1 MSTSLLIFL
10 VLAAAVIAGV
20 IAYNMYQENK
30 YRQQVRAQFG
40 HSDKDALLESSTHSV
55 RDGHLPGHQPVKE
68 APAKPLRRKDV
79 SEPAQQSQTVEL
91 DMDTPPVRTPA
102 PKKAAAA
109 PLRTAEEKQKAEIE
123 MEEDPFGAA
132 FSLDLDAELERE
144 AKEETRYQFEET
156 QVPVPS
162 QTKLKGNKGLLLDL
176 EDMTKQQLP
185 WFDPNFDY
193 MAYVSL
199 KEPQELHALPR
210 FSSRHRFQIAG
221 CTMDDRWQIAEP
233 IPSVYY
239 QGFIIGL
246 QAISRSGLATTQ
258 ELEGFGN
265 SVNQFAEQLDAGLL
279 LVDVPTFLNVARPL
293 DELCERVDQTIAMHL
308 VSRASISGTELRA
321 ALEANGF
328 QLHHDGAFHLYAA
341 NGEPLFSIITV
352 DGSPFTASLLSSQA
366 YKGFSM
372 LFDITRVPA
381 GEKYFNRFM
390 DIAVKLSG
398 TLGLDLVDDNMEELS
413 TEWLKNVRS
422 FVLARQDEMKKVGI
436 EPGGDLATRLFS

>member
-40 HSDKDALLESSTHSV
+40 HSDKDALLESNTQSV
-55 RDGHLPGHQPVKE
+55 RDGRLPGHQPVKE
-68 APAKPLRRKDV
+68 APAKPLRSKDV
-79 SEPAQQSQTVEL
+79 SESAVQPQT
-91 DMDTPPVRTPA
+91 DAPPRRTPA
-102 PKKAAAA
+102 AAAVPKKTA
-109 PLRTAEEKQKAEIE
+109 PLRQPVFDKADDEP
-123 MEEDPFGAA
+123 EEDPFGAA

-144 AKEETRYQFEET
+144 AREKARFQFEET

-176 EDMTKQQLP
+176 DDMSKQQLP

-193 MAYVSL
+193 MAFVSL
-199 KEPQELHALPR
+199 KEPLELNTLPR

-233 IPSVYY
+233 IPGVYY

-246 QAISRSGLATTQ
+246 QAISRNGLATTQ
-258 ELEGFGN
+258 ELENFGN

-279 LVDVPTFLNVARPL
+279 LMDVPTFLNVARPL
-293 DELCERVDQTIAMHL
+293 DELCERVDQTITMHL
-308 VSRASISGTELRA
+308 VSRASISGMELRA
-321 ALEANGF
+321 ALEGNGF
-328 QLHHDGAFHLYAA
+328 QLHHDGAFHLFADT
-341 NGEPLFSIITV
+341 GEPLFSIIAV
-352 DGSPFTASLLSSQA
+352 DGSPFTPSLLSSQA

-372 LFDITRVPA
+372 LFDITRVPP

-398 TLGLDLVDDNMEELS
+398 TLGLDLVDSNMEELS
-413 TEWLKNVRS
+413 TEWLKGVRS
-422 FVLARQDEMKKVGI
+422 FVLARQEEMKKVGI
-436 EPGGDLATRLFS
+436 VPGGNLAARLFS

>member
-1 MSTSLLIFL
+1 MSISLLIFL

-40 HSDKDALLESSTHSV
+40 HSDKDALLESNTQSV
-55 RDGHLPGHQPVKE
+55 RDGRLPGHQPVKDM
-68 APAKPLRRKDV
+68 PIKPLRRKDI
-79 SEPAQQSQTVEL
+79 SESGAQTQTGEAPVHGQAGTPKKGAVPVHEDGVNTVEI
-91 DMDTPPVRTPA
+91 DP
-102 PKKAAAA
+102 
-109 PLRTAEEKQKAEIE
+109 Q
-123 MEEDPFGAA
+123 EDPFGAA

-144 AKEETRYQFEET
+144 AREKARFQFEET
-156 QVPVPS
+156 QVPAPS

-176 EDMTKQQLP
+176 DDMAKQQLP

-199 KEPQELHALPR
+199 KEPLELNTLPR
-210 FSSRHRFQIAG
+210 FSNRHRFQIAG

-233 IPSVYY
+233 IPGVYY

-246 QAISRSGLATTQ
+246 QSISRSGLATTQ
-258 ELEGFGN
+258 ELENFGN

-279 LVDVPTFLNVARPL
+279 LMDVPTFLNVARPL
-293 DELCERVDQTIAMHL
+293 DELCERVDQTITMHL
-308 VSRASISGTELRA
+308 VSRASISGMELRA
-321 ALEANGF
+321 ALEGNGF
-328 QLHHDGAFHLYAA
+328 QLHHDGAFHLFADT
-341 NGEPLFSIITV
+341 GEPLFSIIAV
-352 DGSPFTASLLSSQA
+352 DGSPFTPSLLSSQA

-372 LFDITRVPA
+372 LFDITRVPP

-398 TLGLDLVDDNMEELS
+398 TLGLDLVDSNMEELS
-413 TEWLKNVRS
+413 TEWLKSVRS
-422 FVLARQDEMKKVGI
+422 FVLARQEEMKKVGI
-436 EPGGDLATRLFS
+436 VPGGDLAARLFS

>member
-40 HSDKDALLESSTHSV
+40 HSDKDALLESNTQSV
-55 RDGHLPGHQPVKE
+55 RDGRLPGHQPVKE
-68 APAKPLRRKDV
+68 APAKPLRSKDV
-79 SEPAQQSQTVEL
+79 SESAVQPQT
-91 DMDTPPVRTPA
+91 DAPPPRTPA
-102 PKKAAAA
+102 AATQKVTA
-109 PLRTAEEKQKAEIE
+109 PLRRSAEDQVDTEP
-123 MEEDPFGAA
+123 EEDPFGAA

-144 AKEETRYQFEET
+144 ASEQSRYQFEET

-176 EDMTKQQLP
+176 DDMAKQQLP

-199 KEPQELHALPR
+199 KEPLELNTLPR

-233 IPSVYY
+233 IPGVYY

-246 QAISRSGLATTQ
+246 QSISRSGLATTQ
-258 ELEGFGN
+258 ELESFGN

-279 LVDVPTFLNVARPL
+279 LMDVPTFLNVARPL
-293 DELCERVDQTIAMHL
+293 DELCERVDQTITMHL
-308 VSRASISGTELRA
+308 VSRASISGMELRA
-321 ALEANGF
+321 ALEGNGF
-328 QLHHDGAFHLYAA
+328 QLHHDGAFHLFADT
-341 NGEPLFSIITV
+341 GEPLFSIIAV
-352 DGSPFTASLLSSQA
+352 DGSPFTPSLLSSQA

-372 LFDITRVPA
+372 LFDITRVPP

-398 TLGLDLVDDNMEELS
+398 TLGLDLVDSNMEELS
-413 TEWLKNVRS
+413 TEWLKGVRS

-436 EPGGDLATRLFS
+436 VPGGDLAARLFS